1 MICLVDAETLAE
13 QHRNKAEEYL
23 QAFNRKDEKIQ
34 EVGRV

>member
-1 MICLVDAETLAE
+1 MICLVDAETLAV
-13 QHRNKAEEYL
+13 QHRNKVEEYL